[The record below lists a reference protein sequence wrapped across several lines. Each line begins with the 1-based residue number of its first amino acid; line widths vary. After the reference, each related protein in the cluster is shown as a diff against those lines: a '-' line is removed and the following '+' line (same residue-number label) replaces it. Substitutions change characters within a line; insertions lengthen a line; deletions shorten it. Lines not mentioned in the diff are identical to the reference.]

1 MEINLV
7 LKLKNDLAKD
17 LLLMDFMVRLL
28 LVFVLRFL
36 ILWLWFILWLKFT
49 DIDFKDFKDFKI
61 SGLSFLNH
69 LPSSAASFFT

>member
-17 LLLMDFMVRLL
+17 LLLMDVMVRLL

-36 ILWLWFILWLKFT
+36 GILL
-49 DIDFKDFKDFKI
+49 
-61 SGLSFLNH
+61 
-69 LPSSAASFFT
+69 